1 MTETQLKQLKELK
14 ETNKFLL
21 DRLEKAYIESGKLRQ
36 SLMQKGERRFPVKSE
51 KELGSKTK

>member
-1 MTETQLKQLKELK
+1 MTETQLQELQELK

-36 SLMQKGERRFPVKSE
+36 SLMKKGERRFPVKSE
-51 KELGSKTK
+51 KELESKTK

>member
-21 DRLEKAYIESGKLRQ
+21 DRLEKAYGKW
-36 SLMQKGERRFPVKSE
+36 
-51 KELGSKTK
+51 

>member
-1 MTETQLKQLKELK
+1 MTETQLQELQELK

-36 SLMQKGERRFPVKSE
+36 KLMKKGERKFPVKSE
-51 KELGSKTK
+51 KVQGLKTK

>member
-1 MTETQLKQLKELK
+1 MTETQLQELQELK

-36 SLMQKGERRFPVKSE
+36 KLMKRGERKFPAKNE
-51 KELGSKTK
+51 KVQESKTK